1 MEPASTPHQPA
12 FQHELLSIRQDPKV
26 IALALHWA
34 GHRELAEDAL
44 QMTYYR
50 VASVRHPE
58 RIFSLRAYF
67 IRVLKNEITS
77 LYALPQRLPLDDH
90 ETLSQ
95 ASAPAV
101 DDQACRSLQYKIW
114 LKRHASQHDH
124 LIAAI
129 PARSND
135 SARYHE
141 LIHAAGRQV
150 LLGHL
155 SLEPNDPAFPNV
167 MRVTYPD
174 YFNEPG
180 AAPNTLH
187 QRISRARDD
196 IKALLRAI
204 INREEL
210 F

>member
-1 MEPASTPHQPA
+1 MTPPATTRS
-12 FQHELLSIRQDPKV
+12 SI
-26 IALALHWA
+26 
-34 GHRELAEDAL
+34 
-44 QMTYYR
+44 
-50 VASVRHPE
+50 
-58 RIFSLRAYF
+58 
-67 IRVLKNEITS
+67 
-77 LYALPQRLPLDDH
+77 
-90 ETLSQ
+90 
-95 ASAPAV
+95 
-101 DDQACRSLQYKIW
+101 
-114 LKRHASQHDH
+114 
-124 LIAAI
+124 
-129 PARSND
+129 
-135 SARYHE
+135 
-141 LIHAAGRQV
+141 AAGRQV